1 MMDHR
6 AVGQVQVS
14 WSNPVGAPKKKNM
27 HEYHLPEDKPLA
39 LYHLIWEK
47 LTISFFVPLV
57 MFVRDKLWAEEMVKT
72 LALG

>member
-47 LTISFFVPLV
+47 LTINHFFLCPIGDVC
-57 MFVRDKLWAEEMVKT
+57 EGQ
-72 LALG
+72 ALG